1 MYIASQVASAE
12 EISKLKEVFI
22 SIDTNGDGRISKD
35 ELRDKYLS
43 IMKESGTE
51 SEVEK
56 IMNEVDTDKNG
67 FIDYNE
73 FLKAALDKRLMN
85 SRENLAAAF
94 NVFDKD
100 NSGSISASELR
111 SVLGEGLDT
120 TDNVWSEI
128 LGEADSNQNG
138 EIDIKE
144 FEALVMSK
152 L

>member
-1 MYIASQVASAE
+1 
-12 EISKLKEVFI
+12 
-22 SIDTNGDGRISKD
+22 
-35 ELRDKYLS
+35 
-43 IMKESGTE
+43 MKESGTE